1 VCVFYKNVQGWV
13 NDWAGGW
20 IMWWLDRGCMCG
32 YAHVCVFYE
41 NVEGW
46 GEQGDVVVVGLK
58 TGPQIILGKIRTYR
72 LLTALLLLLCCP
84 VLLCQLSTDSYHTH
98 THTHTHIH
106 ARTHTHT
113 YTYTHGLGVLG
124 GGGAGR

>member
-1 VCVFYKNVQGWV
+1 
-13 NDWAGGW
+13 
-20 IMWWLDRGCMCG
+20 MCG